1 MAKQSKST
9 NAPKVPDAELVG
21 DFDKSNVAT
30 GDTNAGA
37 GGADLSASASAA
49 GGAPAATSSTDTS
62 REHHEDGTGNPVGPV
77 EGSTVKVGIDFANG
91 GDVSLLAVYRDGYF
105 HIDAQELAL
114 ADLMSIVG
122 AARDEDK
129 REIANAL
136 QSLVPPAQLIFSEDE
151 TTKLAVVD
159 PNETE
164 RDRYRE
170 AYPHLSHAMDDWL
183 ASGNT
188 SVPTMRI
195 VSKVDGFWR
204 AGIKHT
210 TKPVE
215 MSMANLTPDQAE
227 ALLSERKLVIELL

>member
-9 NAPKVPDAELVG
+9 IAPKVPDAEPVG
-21 DFDKSNVAT
+21 DFAKNKVAT
-30 GDTNAGA
+30 GDINAEA

-49 GGAPAATSSTDTS
+49 GGAPAATSSSDTS

-77 EGSTVKVGIDFANG
+77 EGSTLKVGIDLGDG
-91 GDVSLLAVYRDGYF
+91 GDVSLLAVYRDGYL

-114 ADLMSIVG
+114 ADLMSIIG
-122 AARDEDK
+122 AASDEDK
-129 REIANAL
+129 REIAKAF
-136 QSLVPPAQLIFSEDE
+136 QAYFVWQDDDDE
-151 TTKLAVVD
+151 LRSVSTD
-159 PNETE
+159 PNEVE
-164 RDRYRE
+164 RDRYRKN
-170 AYPHLSHAMDDWL
+170 YPHLSRAMDDWL
-183 ASGNT
+183 ASGNA

-215 MSMANLTPDQAE
+215 LSMANLTPDRAE
-227 ALLSERKLVIELL
+227 ALLSEPKLVIELF